1 MIHHVILLKLSLG
14 SGSPPTL
21 PVDEIEERLEQMAKK
36 KQGPPRKK
44 RKLNREDTFAR
55 TEVSF

>member
-1 MIHHVILLKLSLG
+1 MIRNQILLKLSLG

-21 PVDEIEERLEQMAKK
+21 PVDEIEERLEQMAKQK
-36 KQGPPRKK
+36 GPPRKK
-44 RKLNREDTFAR
+44 RKLNREDCSTH